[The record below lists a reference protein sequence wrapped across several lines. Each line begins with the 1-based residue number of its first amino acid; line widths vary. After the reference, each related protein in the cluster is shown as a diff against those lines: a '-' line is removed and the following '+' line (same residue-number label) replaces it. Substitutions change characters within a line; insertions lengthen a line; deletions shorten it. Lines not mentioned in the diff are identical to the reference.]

1 MYPQQLHRMA
11 GWPLSVAT
19 TVWELMAPG
28 PRVTLAATGS
38 PKAEQFGF
46 LQWLTSTPSTWDGTL
61 GVAGRAGR
69 RAGSSMGRQ
78 LLPPWR
84 QFLPEALAM
93 NVQRRA
99 SKPGHSAQAAG

>member
-1 MYPQQLHRMA
+1 VPA
-11 GWPLSVAT
+11 ESVKKLARG
-19 TVWELMAPG
+19 PG
-28 PRVTLAATGS
+28 A
-38 PKAEQFGF
+38 F
-46 LQWLTSTPSTWDGTL
+46 LLPWG
-61 GVAGRAGR
+61 
-69 RAGSSMGRQ
+69 GSSMGRQ